1 MTIQANTN
9 DPGYEGLKILAK
21 WIAAAYLDELA
32 QQPNKECLL
41 PEIREEKNAYQ
52 GNQRSH
58 QVTPVGQDQV
68 GTQEGCG
75 GDELSGTDG
84 LLCLPRRSKKGL
96 RRKTP
101 STQDHVSD

>member
-1 MTIQANTN
+1 MTIQANIN

-21 WIAAAYLDELA
+21 WIAAAYLEELA
-32 QQPNKECLL
+32 QQPNKECLT
-41 PEIREEKNAYQ
+41 PEIREEKNANQ
-52 GNQRSH
+52 RNQRSY
-58 QVTPVGQDQV
+58 QVAPDGQDQV

-84 LLCLPRRSKKGL
+84 LLCLPGRSKKGL

-101 STQDHVSD
+101 PTQDHVSN